1 MDQEQYMKALQ
12 SLEIQK
18 KYIDSY
24 QAQLSAFELQI
35 SDLTTARETIE
46 SYGKLKAG
54 DDILVPVGG
63 DVFVF
68 GKIGD
73 PKSVLA
79 GIGAGITVQES
90 AGKAITRLTGKI
102 DSMTRMREKLEQ
114 ELGSIEMQYRSL
126 SRKVEAEYT
135 EMMRER
141 QQGAPVQPGKD

>member
-46 SYGKLKAG
+46 SYGKLTAG

-141 QQGAPVQPGKD
+141 QQKAPVQPGKD